1 MKEKKRPVYDQDRF
15 KNKQTNKTNP
25 KQKQNKKAWTPESCN
40 KGMWCHYYAVWG
52 IFLFLNLVVKQDRWE
67 NGSNGHSLADL
78 SAACLSVSQFITTNK
93 LTLKE

>member
-52 IFLFLNLVVKQDRWE
+52 IFLAGFE
-67 NGSNGHSLADL
+67 SGCEAGSLRKW
-78 SAACLSVSQFITTNK
+78 F
-93 LTLKE
+93 